1 MVPLW
6 GIFLDPAEKIWISQL
21 KKKRFLFYSI
31 TNTEFYALKQC
42 IEEEMK
48 K

>member
-1 MVPLW
+1 MDLPV
-6 GIFLDPAEKIWISQL
+6 E
-21 KKKRFLFYSI
+21 KKRFLFYSI